1 MLQPPPP
8 HAVDLLVAASQT
20 PAIADAFV
28 SNFNQPERNWAI
40 FSSPTRM
47 AGFLAEF
54 GWAGERMAA

>member
-28 SNFNQPERNWAI
+28 SNFNQPERNWAR

-47 AGFLAEF
+47 ADFLADF
-54 GWAGERMAA
+54 GWVRQRMAA